1 LEDEEGKLL
10 VQFTRKHWGH
20 GDGTMELYGDMPEDV
35 IITTFIMYW
44 YLILAK
50 EGAAASHGGS

>member
-1 LEDEEGKLL
+1 
-10 VQFTRKHWGH
+10 
-20 GDGTMELYGDMPEDV
+20 MELYGDMPEDV

-44 YLILAK
+44 YLILAE